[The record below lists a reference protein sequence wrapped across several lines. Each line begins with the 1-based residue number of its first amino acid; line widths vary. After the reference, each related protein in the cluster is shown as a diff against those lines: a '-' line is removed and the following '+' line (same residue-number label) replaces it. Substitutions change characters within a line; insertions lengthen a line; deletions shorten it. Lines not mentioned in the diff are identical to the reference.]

1 MWAVHLTLAV
11 LLLSDLAMPL
21 SPGAFHFEPDQ
32 SLEML
37 WPVSVTPPAGQLPA
51 PLHRLPA
58 RVQPATRPMIVQMD
72 ALRREA
78 TSPRTFVPFR
88 CSYDESESLASED
101 PPLPAP
107 A

>member
-21 SPGAFHFEPDQ
+21 SPGAFHFEADQ
-32 SLEML
+32 SLEMQ

-51 PLHRLPA
+51 SLHRLPA
-58 RVQPATRPMIVQMD
+58 RVQPVSRALVVQAQ

-78 TSPRTFVPFR
+78 PSLAFVPFR
-88 CSYDESESLASED
+88 SSYDESEAFASED
-101 PPLPAP
+101 PPPLAL